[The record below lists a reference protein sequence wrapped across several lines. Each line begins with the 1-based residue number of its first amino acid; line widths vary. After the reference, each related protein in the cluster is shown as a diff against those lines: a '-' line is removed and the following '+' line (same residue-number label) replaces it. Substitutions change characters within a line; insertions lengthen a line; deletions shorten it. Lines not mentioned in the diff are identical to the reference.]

1 VVGGLRY
8 AHGAHAIMCCRAYA
22 QALALRASTPGESS
36 ARHMGGVPEGR
47 ELLLRTQL
55 HMCST
60 PRVSET
66 ACASRLTP
74 RLTLHPSPIA
84 LPLPTQKNLAR
95 ADASITGTSRP
106 ARHPRVWGHSA
117 CPRLAKQTGGCAAA
131 DGEPAGGYHK
141 PKGVRCCTC
150 ACLKLWLYANARAC
164 VRAIVRACVHT
175 PFFVVG
181 FVLGRAC
188 VSVCL
193 CVCVHRA
200 CVHVHVCV
208 CARVRVNVE
217 CVCCV

>member
-1 VVGGLRY
+1 VRPGSRRGLLYTHPPLLSRSRHRKILRVQMR
-8 AHGAHAIMCCRAYA
+8 ASLALAALLAILACGATAHARDL
-22 QALALRASTPGESS
+22 QSKQ
-36 ARHMGGVPEGR
+36 GGVQQLTESLR
-47 ELLLRTQL
+47 E
-55 HMCST
+55 
-60 PRVSET
+60 
-66 ACASRLTP
+66 
-74 RLTLHPSPIA
+74 
-84 LPLPTQKNLAR
+84 
-95 ADASITGTSRP
+95 D
-106 ARHPRVWGHSA
+106 
-117 CPRLAKQTGGCAAA
+117 
-131 DGEPAGGYHK
+131 YHK